1 MKKYIL
7 LFACLVLFE
16 NLHAQFLDYKGS
28 LSHEIEVRGGIGSID
43 GHKTGYVNEYL
54 MAYDI
59 KSDKCSPFVSASYTF
74 KFNDYLGL
82 GCVASYE
89 QFNIKFNLDGGTPP
103 VYTYGVLVTNASVRG
118 YINTSKKSIKL
129 IGAFDAGNAAIMHGS
144 VRYFPKNK
152 EYAPDNSFVY
162 SPQFG
167 IRYIFSDDSKL
178 ALNARAFYKGY
189 NNYKISSWGIL
200 VGISF

>member
-1 MKKYIL
+1 MIRTI
-7 LFACLVLFE
+7 LVLIFVSLCH
-16 NLHAQFLDYKGS
+16 NLHAQFLDYKGWQ
-28 LSHEIEVRGGIGSID
+28 SHEIEIMGGVGNID
-43 GHKTGYVNEYL
+43 GHKAGYVDDYL

-59 KSDKCSPFVSASYTF
+59 KSDKCSPFVSVSYTF

-82 GCVASYE
+82 GCVAAYE
-89 QFNIKFNLDGGTPP
+89 QFNIKPEIDGGIPP
-103 VYTYGVLVTNASVRG
+103 IDLYGVLVTNASVRG
-118 YINTSKKSIKL
+118 YINTLKKNIKL
-129 IGAFDAGNAAIMHGS
+129 IGSFDAGNAAIMHGS

-152 EYAPDNSFVY
+152 EHAPDNSFVY

-167 IRYIFSDDSKL
+167 IRYIFPDDSKL

-189 NNYKISSWGIL
+189 TNYKISSWGLL